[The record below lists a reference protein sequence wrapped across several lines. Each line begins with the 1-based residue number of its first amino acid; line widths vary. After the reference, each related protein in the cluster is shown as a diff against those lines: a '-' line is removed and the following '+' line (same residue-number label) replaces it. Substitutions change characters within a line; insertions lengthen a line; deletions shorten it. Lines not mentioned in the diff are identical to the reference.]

1 MTRRDRF
8 QRARLLTGEDV
19 YVTKSLHLHFSHVQ
33 TGNEV
38 GMVTGKLLDGSQLI
52 VSEDLPVSYCAV
64 CGYPG

>member
-8 QRARLLTGEDV
+8 HHARFLTGEDV
-19 YVTKSLHLHFSHVQ
+19 CVTKSLHLDFSHVQ

-38 GMVTGKLLDGSQLI
+38 GMVTGKLLDGSQLV
-52 VSEDLPVSYCAV
+52 VSEDLPVSYLAV